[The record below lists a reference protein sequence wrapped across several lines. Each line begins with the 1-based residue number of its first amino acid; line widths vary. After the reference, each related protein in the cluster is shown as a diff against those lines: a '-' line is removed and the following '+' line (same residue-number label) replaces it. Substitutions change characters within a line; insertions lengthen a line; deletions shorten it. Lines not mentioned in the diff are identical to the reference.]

1 MGEGGA
7 REARSPVPPLFL
19 TGQVSGG
26 GALEE
31 RPEEE
36 DWLLIG
42 VEKESDPPLSG
53 PVQHQALGRVVGQ
66 V

>member
-1 MGEGGA
+1 MDE
-7 REARSPVPPLFL
+7 
-19 TGQVSGG
+19 G

-66 V
+66 VSVIGC